1 MDKEELYIVTV
12 CGHGLG
18 TALVMKMTLYD
29 VLMEAK
35 IAARIEVADF
45 GTGFMLP
52 ADFFVVTPEME
63 EYVTRTGKP
72 YALVINVA
80 NKDDYRTKVLPVL
93 REKFGV

>member
-1 MDKEELYIVTV
+1 MITRSQQAMVRRQAADLVRQCGVPVRQSEL
-12 CGHGLG
+12 
-18 TALVMKMTLYD
+18 
-29 VLMEAK
+29 
-35 IAARIEVADF
+35 AAIEVADF

>member
-1 MDKEELYIVTV
+1 MEEIYIVTV

-18 TALVMKMTLYD
+18 TALVMKMTLFD
-29 VLMEAK
+29 VLRENS
-35 IAARIEVADF
+35 IDARIEVADF

-63 EYVTRTGKP
+63 DKAKATGKP

-80 NKDDYRTKVLPVL
+80 NKDDYRTKVIPRLKELFDV
-93 REKFGV
+93 

>member
-1 MDKEELYIVTV
+1 MKEIYIVTV

-18 TALVMKMTLYD
+18 TALVMKMTLFD
-29 VLMEAK
+29 VLQENG
-35 IAARIEVADF
+35 IPSRIEVADF

-63 EYVTRTGKP
+63 DKAKATGKP

-80 NKDDYRTKVLPVL
+80 NKDDYRENVVPKLK
-93 REKFGV
+93 EIFGE

>member
-1 MDKEELYIVTV
+1 MAEEIYIVTV

-18 TALVMKMTLYD
+18 TALVMKMTLDD
-29 VLMEAK
+29 VLREEG
-35 IAARIEVADF
+35 ISARIEVADF
-45 GTGFMLP
+45 GTGFMLF

-63 EYVTRTGKP
+63 DRAAATGKP

-80 NKDDYRTKVLPVL
+80 NKDDYREKVVPVL